1 MSFTPARDRSDAGAR
16 SAVRRAG
23 IGRADAREAIFG
35 SFDGMTSTL
44 GVVAGLLATRATA
57 PHIVAGA
64 IGIAVAATIG
74 MGAGQYL
81 SDEKRSVRKAV
92 VMAVATL
99 AGSVLPA
106 LPFIF
111 GRLTGVCLGIG
122 RDHAP
127 CRGGD
132 RALPRLCG
140 HLCDLASRLGA
151 HGRPFDRRCMSGR
164 ERACR
169 VSHIRGHPRP
179 RPAGAA
185 SLVSTGRTTGWSLR
199 ASEAPAVCALS
210 RL

>member
-1 MSFTPARDRSDAGAR
+1 MSVTPAREPLDAGAR
-16 SAVRRAG
+16 RAVRRAG
-23 IGRADAREAIFG
+23 LGRADAREAIFG

-99 AGSVLPA
+99 TGSVLPA

-111 GRLTGVCLGIG
+111 GSS
-122 RDHAP
+122 
-127 CRGGD
+127 
-132 RALPRLCG
+132 
-140 HLCDLASRLGA
+140 LASVLASVAITLLAAAVIGHYRGYAVTYAILLA
-151 HGRPFDRRCMSGR
+151 
-164 ERACR
+164 
-169 VSHIRGHPRP
+169 VSVLTVGLSI
-179 RPAGAA
+179 
-185 SLVSTGRTTGWSLR
+185 
-199 ASEAPAVCALS
+199 AVA
-210 RL
+210 